1 MIEVVIN
8 YNPSKDLYMVYEP
21 STNTL
26 LATSNVTE
34 ALVNLSKFLKDSGM
48 TNVDILECDE
58 ISYHLD
64 SKTMKAIVKSNVALM
79 KRLSNG
85 PSELMK
91 SSQKFG
97 QEMNKTKP
105 GSGNGKSGSVPS
117 TSFGGKSSS
126 FGSGKFNKSYK
137 KFGRM

>member
-8 YNPSKDLYMVYEP
+8 YNPDKDLYMVYEP

-48 TNVDILECDE
+48 TSVDILECNE

-64 SKTMKAIVKSNVALM
+64 SNTMKAIVKSNVALM
-79 KRLSNG
+79 KRLKNG
-85 PSELMK
+85 PSELVK

-97 QEMNKTKP
+97 QEMHKTKP
-105 GSGNGKSGSVPS
+105 NSGSIPS

-126 FGSGKFNKSYK
+126 FGSGKFNKSYR